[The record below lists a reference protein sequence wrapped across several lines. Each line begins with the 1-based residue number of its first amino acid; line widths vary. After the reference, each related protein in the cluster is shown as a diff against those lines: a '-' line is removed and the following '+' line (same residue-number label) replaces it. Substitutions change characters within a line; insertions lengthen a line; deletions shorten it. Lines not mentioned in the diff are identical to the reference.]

1 MTVLTLLVKARNNV
15 QLKKI
20 DDLLKAEFENLDL
33 DFKVLG
39 APVNKWV
46 QVSLSGEDEV
56 IATNY
61 IKQKI
66 GTCPVSI
73 KKIEKSSVLKGY
85 VTKLDSAKNELNVD
99 IGVFEP
105 TVTLAT
111 IPLAYLQAQLADGKK
126 IDLKRILEVYAM
138 HENLPLTIKVTDL
151 TGEEGNERL
160 HAELSTSQLEKLR
173 LWQQSFLD
181 RLIVL
186 GAGAADIEEVLARTK
201 LNRDVIDVERLGMFE
216 YALTCKLGTDAAGL
230 IPRMGRYMRNAVFV
244 VFNPRAVF
252 RFNGEMP
259 LTL

>member
-1 MTVLTLLVKARNNV
+1 MTVLTLLVKARNAG
-15 QLKKI
+15 QLNQI
-20 DDLLKAEFENLDL
+20 DGLLKAEFENLDL

-61 IKQKI
+61 INREI
-66 GTCPVSI
+66 GTCPISI
-73 KKIEKSSVLKGY
+73 KKIEKNSVLKGFI
-85 VTKLDSAKNELNVD
+85 TKLDSAKGTLSVD

-105 TVTLAT
+105 KITLAT
-111 IPLAYLQAQLADGKK
+111 IPLTYLQAQLADGKK
-126 IDLKRILEVYAM
+126 VDLKRIEEAYGLY
-138 HENLPLTIKVTDL
+138 ENLPLIIKLTDL
-151 TGEEGNERL
+151 IGEDVDERL
-160 HAELSTSQLEKLR
+160 QAELSAGQLDKLR
-173 LWQQSFLD
+173 LWQQSLLD

-186 GAGAADIEEVLARTK
+186 GAAAGDVEAILGRTR
-201 LNRDVIDVERLGMFE
+201 LNRDVIDVERLGLFE

-244 VFNPRAVF
+244 VFNPREIF
-252 RFNGEMP
+252 RLIGEMP